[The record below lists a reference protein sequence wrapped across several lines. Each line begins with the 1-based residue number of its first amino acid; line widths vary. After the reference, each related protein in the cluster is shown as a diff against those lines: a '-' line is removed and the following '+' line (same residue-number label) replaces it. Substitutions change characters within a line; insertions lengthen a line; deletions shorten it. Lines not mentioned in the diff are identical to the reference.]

1 MKNTKKAWLV
11 RAYPHGKYRFN
22 EFRENN
28 IVAIGWPGIGSL
40 EYKPLKEELDSILS
54 GDPYNLKGI
63 PRGLASSTITLFIN
77 SMNIDDYV
85 LVPIDD
91 NIYIGQIISD
101 YKYQEDKDNICR
113 DYYEKR
119 VADIYSPKDAD
130 YYPTF
135 CGAYLDDGS
144 FIIADNFVELRA
156 KAKAEGGYLRQAY
169 VVRDSFWKHHR
180 HDTYQQVMAALWD
193 QETLAM
199 RPMADHDLWAYMPKD
214 ENGFII

>member
-91 NIYIGQIISD
+91 NIYIGKIISD
-101 YKYQEDKDNICR
+101 YKYQEDKDN
-113 DYYEKR
+113 
-119 VADIYSPKDAD
+119 
-130 YYPTF
+130 
-135 CGAYLDDGS
+135 
-144 FIIADNFVELRA
+144 
-156 KAKAEGGYLRQAY
+156 
-169 VVRDSFWKHHR
+169 
-180 HDTYQQVMAALWD
+180 D
-193 QETLAM
+193 QEGYPHQREVRWMAQTTRTELSDDLRRLLKDRRTAADLSTSVDEIEYLATGKVPKKMEINVNYPLRSDYEISFSIPANITETEASRLSQYIKTLYY
-199 RPMADHDLWAYMPKD
+199 D
-214 ENGFII
+214 N